1 MNGINRKKD
10 LSTDQTKAVEGL
22 NITIKSLKSAGYNE
36 NDIEIKVLQKLI
48 ENIKR

>member
-1 MNGINRKKD
+1 MNVINRKNN
-10 LSTDQTKAVEGL
+10 LSTDQAKAIEGL

-36 NDIEIKVLQKLI
+36 NDIEIKVLLKLI

>member
-1 MNGINRKKD
+1 MNSINKKKD
-10 LSTDQTKAVEGL
+10 LTTDQAKAIDGL
-22 NITIKSLKSAGYNE
+22 NITIKSLKSSGYSE